1 MKYVIRVA
9 TNCGIYVY
17 TTEAKNDDEALDK
30 VARYFTLGHRDVT
43 INSIYITVKEPLA
56 A

>member
-1 MKYVIRVA
+1 MKYVVRVA

-17 TTEAKNDDEALDK
+17 TTKAKNDNEALNK
-30 VARYFTLGHRDVT
+30 VAISFSIEHRDVT
-43 INSIYITVKEPLA
+43 INSIYITVKESLA

>member
-17 TTEAKNDDEALDK
+17 TTEAKNDNEALDK
-30 VARYFTLGHRDVT
+30 VAISFSIEHRDVT
-43 INSIYITVKEPLA
+43 INSIYITAKKALVA
-56 A
+56 